1 MSSSALR
8 IRSCMDLRPYS
19 KTGSIV
25 STGSAYRAEICPL
38 SIVYVSKRMI
48 ELEVIPACRE
58 YGLGLVPWSPLA
70 GGLLAG
76 VLEKTNVGRRA
87 HMSEII
93 ENHRPL
99 LEAYETLYH
108 QLGEKPANVAL
119 A

>member
-1 MSSSALR
+1 
-8 IRSCMDLRPYS
+8 
-19 KTGSIV
+19 
-25 STGSAYRAEICPL
+25 
-38 SIVYVSKRMI
+38 MI

-58 YGLGLVPWSPLA
+58 YGLGVVPWSSLA

-93 ENHRPL
+93 ENHRPQ

-119 A
+119 AWQLQNPVLQPPSSAPEQLNR